1 MDKEEKKNLL
11 KWLENLPLTWR
22 TGNIA
27 RDFSDGG
34 KVIKT
39 KNSII
44 SVEGSYN
51 KSW

>member
-1 MDKEEKKNLL
+1 MDNEERKDLL
-11 KWLENLPLTWR
+11 KWLEEVQLSWS

-39 KNSII
+39 LRSLLFA
-44 SVEGSYN
+44 
-51 KSW
+51 